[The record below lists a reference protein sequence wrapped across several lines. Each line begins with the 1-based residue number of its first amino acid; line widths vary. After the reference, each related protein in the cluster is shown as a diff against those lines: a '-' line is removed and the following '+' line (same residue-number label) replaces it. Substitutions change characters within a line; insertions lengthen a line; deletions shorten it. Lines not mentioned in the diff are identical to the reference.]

1 MLVGATT
8 STISSREPAAI
19 KPNKKD
25 TNIMDML
32 STLQDPSEDLLW
44 PVRCLMRMAVV
55 RNCLPST
62 ILMLNYTVSNELR
75 WQAPKSRGLSSSP
88 RPSLGLF
95 LALVE
100 IILESS
106 EEATRLFLDM
116 MVEETGS
123 SYWFSIDD
131 DARLALCLISIRGKH
146 VMIQEPEVRVW
157 VLDKLK
163 EEIESLAES
172 SYSRGTL
179 LPNEWLKEVITGS
192 FCNAECDLLGLDSV
206 LMKSDE
212 ELSCYRQD
220 LIRIRDVLAPKKY
233 SCDLD
238 YDILIASLLIL
249 ARRDCDSWR
258 EGCNIPVQTL
268 LNTVCDLAGRKTGIE
283 PKFVFDASKVMYQCA
298 LSDNLQAAAFLVGGK
313 KGMVIECAD
322 LLVSALDMSV
332 DEAERAL
339 FTSSLVNLKKAVA
352 PLYAGISLKKE
363 EASTFRLDL
372 SHKHLL
378 WLLEEH
384 VLNIQKYGE
393 FDSSSSNSQKI
404 TPNFVGRVCF
414 RAWFCLTHPKML
426 DSSAKW
432 LEDWLRKKV
441 DLSNGQASKRLAC
454 AALVRTLLWADE
466 AEELDDED
474 EPILAAVLGFD
485 GRFMAELAQACC
497 GLIESIPSHLAE
509 ELMSSYGSTNMFSS
523 FDTTSP
529 VNSIIT

>member
-1 MLVGATT
+1 MLVGATA
-8 STISSREPAAI
+8 SAVSSRESAT

-32 STLQDPSEDLLW
+32 STVQDPSEELLW

-55 RNCLPST
+55 RKCLPSA
-62 ILMLNYTVSNELR
+62 ILMLNYTISNELR
-75 WQAPKSRGLSSSP
+75 WQAPKTRGLSSSP

-106 EEATRLFLDM
+106 EEATRLLLDM

-131 DARLALCLISIRGKH
+131 DARLALCLMSIRGKH
-146 VMIQEPEVRVW
+146 AMIQEPEVRVW
-157 VLDKLK
+157 VLDKLN
-163 EEIESLAES
+163 EEIEALVES
-172 SYSRGTL
+172 SYNHRTL

-192 FCNAECDLLGLDSV
+192 FCNAECGLLGLDSI

-212 ELSCYRQD
+212 ELTCYRQD
-220 LIRIRDVLAPKKY
+220 MIRIRDILAPEKY

-238 YDILIASLLIL
+238 YDILIVSLLIL
-249 ARRDCDSWR
+249 AKRDCDSWR

-268 LNTVCDLAGRKTGIE
+268 LNSVCDLAGRKTDTE
-283 PKFVFDASKVMYQCA
+283 SKFVFDASKVMYQCA

-322 LLVSALDMSV
+322 LLVLTLGMSV
-332 DEAERAL
+332 DDAEKAL
-339 FTSSLVNLKKAVA
+339 FTGSLVNLKKTIT
-352 PLYAGISLKKE
+352 PLYDGMSLEKE
-363 EASTFRLDL
+363 KVSTFSPDL
-372 SHKHLL
+372 NHQHLL

-384 VLNIQKYGE
+384 VLNIQKYGDFE
-393 FDSSSSNSQKI
+393 SSSRSQKI
-404 TPNFVGRVCF
+404 TPLFVGRVCL

-432 LEDWLRKKV
+432 LEEWIRKKV
-441 DLSNGQASKRLAC
+441 DLINGQSSKRLAC
-454 AALVRTLLWADE
+454 AALVRALLWADE
-466 AEELDDED
+466 AEDLDDED

-497 GLIESIPSHLAE
+497 GLIESIPTHLAE
-509 ELMSSYGSTNMFSS
+509 ELMSSYGSTSMFSS
-523 FDTTSP
+523 LDASP

>member
-1 MLVGATT
+1 M
-8 STISSREPAAI
+8 SSREPVN
-19 KPNKKD
+19 KSNKKD

-32 STLQDPSEDLLW
+32 STVQDPSEDLLW

-55 RNCLPST
+55 RNCLPSA
-62 ILMLNYTVSNELR
+62 ILMLNYTISNELR

-100 IILESS
+100 IVLESS
-106 EEATRLFLDM
+106 EEATRLLLDM

-123 SYWFSIDD
+123 LYWFSIDD
-131 DARLALCLISIRGKH
+131 DARLALCLISIRAKH

-172 SYSRGTL
+172 SYHHGTL
-179 LPNEWLKEVITGS
+179 LPDEWLKEVITGS

-206 LMKSDE
+206 LMTSDE
-212 ELSCYRQD
+212 ELTCYRQD
-220 LIRIRDVLAPKKY
+220 MIRIRDVLASEKY
-233 SCDLD
+233 SCNLD

-249 ARRDCDSWR
+249 ARRDCDTWR

-268 LNTVCDLAGRKTGIE
+268 LNSVCDLAGRKTGIE
-283 PKFVFDASKVMYQCA
+283 PKFIFDASKVMYQCA

-322 LLVSALDMSV
+322 LLVSTLDMSV
-332 DEAERAL
+332 DDAEKAL
-339 FTSSLVNLKKAVA
+339 FTSSLVNLKRVIT
-352 PLYAGISLKKE
+352 PLYDGVTLEKE
-363 EASTFRLDL
+363 EKSTFTPDL
-372 SHKHLL
+372 NHQHLL

-393 FDSSSSNSQKI
+393 FDSSPNSQKT
-404 TPNFVGRVCF
+404 TPVFVGRVCF
-414 RAWFCLTHPKML
+414 RAWYCLAHPQLL

-441 DLSNGQASKRLAC
+441 DLSNGQSSKRLAC

-466 AEELDDED
+466 AEDLDDED

-497 GLIESIPSHLAE
+497 GLIESIPTHLAE

-523 FDTTSP
+523 LETSP

>member
-1 MLVGATT
+1 MLVGATA
-8 STISSREPAAI
+8 SAVSSREPAT
-19 KPNKKD
+19 KLNKKD
-25 TNIMDML
+25 TNIMGML
-32 STLQDPSEDLLW
+32 STLQDPSEELLW

-55 RNCLPST
+55 RKCLPSA
-62 ILMLNYTVSNELR
+62 ILMLNYTISNELR
-75 WQAPKSRGLSSSP
+75 WLAPKSRGLSSSP

-106 EEATRLFLDM
+106 EEATRLLLDM
-116 MVEETGS
+116 MVEETTGA

-131 DARLALCLISIRGKH
+131 DARLALCLMSIRGKH
-146 VMIQEPEVRVW
+146 ILIQEPEVRVW

-172 SYSRGTL
+172 SYHHGTL
-179 LPNEWLKEVITGS
+179 LPDEWLKEVITGS

-206 LMKSDE
+206 LMTSDE
-212 ELSCYRQD
+212 ELTCYRQD
-220 LIRIRDVLAPKKY
+220 MLRVRDVLAPKKY

-249 ARRDCDSWR
+249 AIRDCDTWR
-258 EGCNIPVQTL
+258 EGCNISVQTL
-268 LNTVCDLAGRKTGIE
+268 LNSVCDLAGRKTGIE
-283 PKFVFDASKVMYQCA
+283 PKFVFDASKVMYHCA

-313 KGMVIECAD
+313 KGLVIECAD
-322 LLVSALDMSV
+322 LLVSNLDMSV
-332 DEAERAL
+332 DDAEKAL
-339 FTSSLVNLKKAVA
+339 FSSSLVNLKKVIT
-352 PLYAGISLKKE
+352 PLYDDVTLEME
-363 EASTFRLDL
+363 EVSTFRPDL
-372 SHKHLL
+372 SHQHLL
-378 WLLEEH
+378 WLLDEH

-393 FDSSSSNSQKI
+393 FDSESNSQKI
-404 TPNFVGRVCF
+404 TPVFVGRVCF
-414 RAWFCLTHPKML
+414 RAWYCLTHPQML

-432 LEDWLRKKV
+432 LEEWLRKKI
-441 DLSNGQASKRLAC
+441 DLSSGQSSKRLAC

-466 AEELDDED
+466 SEELDDED

-497 GLIESIPSHLAE
+497 GLIESIPTHLAE

-523 FDTTSP
+523 FETSP
-529 VNSIIT
+529 VNSIST

>member
-1 MLVGATT
+1 MLVGATA
-8 STISSREPAAI
+8 SAVSSREPATA
-19 KPNKKD
+19 KSNKMN

-32 STLQDPSEDLLW
+32 STVQDPSEELLW

-55 RNCLPST
+55 RNCLPSA
-62 ILMLNYTVSNELR
+62 ILMLNYTISNELR

-106 EEATRLFLDM
+106 EEATRLLLDM

-123 SYWFSIDD
+123 SYWLSIDD
-131 DARLALCLISIRGKH
+131 DARLALCLMSIRGKH
-146 VMIQEPEVRVW
+146 VLMQEPEVRVW
-157 VLDKLK
+157 VLDKVN
-163 EEIESLAES
+163 EEIESLSES
-172 SYSRGTL
+172 SYNHRTL
-179 LPNEWLKEVITGS
+179 LPDEWLKEVITGS

-206 LMKSDE
+206 PMSSDE
-212 ELSCYRQD
+212 ELTCYRQD
-220 LIRIRDVLAPKKY
+220 MLRVRDVLAPEKY

-249 ARRDCDSWR
+249 VKRDCDSWR
-258 EGCNIPVQTL
+258 EGCNITVQTL
-268 LNTVCDLAGRKTGIE
+268 LNSVCDLAGRKTGIE

-313 KGMVIECAD
+313 KGMVIECAN
-322 LLVSALDMSV
+322 LLVSNLDMSV
-332 DEAERAL
+332 DEAEKAL
-339 FTSSLVNLKKAVA
+339 FTCSLVNLKKVIT
-352 PLYAGISLKKE
+352 PLYNGISLEKE
-363 EASTFRLDL
+363 EESTFTPDL
-372 SHKHLL
+372 NHQHLL

-393 FDSSSSNSQKI
+393 FDSSKSQKI
-404 TPNFVGRVCF
+404 TPVFVGRVCF
-414 RAWFCLTHPKML
+414 RAWYCLTRPQIL

-432 LEDWLRKKV
+432 LDGWIRQKV
-441 DLSNGQASKRLAC
+441 GLNNGQSSKRLAC

-466 AEELDDED
+466 AEDLDDED

-497 GLIESIPSHLAE
+497 GLIESIPTHLAE

-523 FDTTSP
+523 LETSA
-529 VNSIIT
+529 VNSIST